1 MELPDVNI
9 LIYAFRE
16 DVEHHSVCCAWLTRT
31 IEGEAQFG
39 ISPLTLS
46 AVVRITTNAR
56 SFAEPSSHDQV
67 FRFCET
73 LVAQPHCQLIE
84 PGDRHW
90 PIFRRLCV
98 EANITGPRVSDAWY
112 AALAI
117 EHGCEW
123 ITMDRDFGRFGGLK
137 WARPTAS

>member
-1 MELPDVNI
+1 VELPDVNV

-16 DVEHHSVCCAWLTRT
+16 DVEHHAICRAWLTRA

-56 SFAEPSSHDQV
+56 SFPQPSTHEEV
-67 FRFCET
+67 FRFCEI
-73 LVAQPHCQLIE
+73 LIAQPHCRLIE
-84 PGDRHW
+84 PGDNHW
-90 PIFRRLCV
+90 AIFRRVCV
-98 EANITGPRVSDAWY
+98 DANIIGPRVSDAWY

-123 ITMDRDFGRFGGLK
+123 ITLDRDFKRFAGLK
-137 WARPTAS
+137 WARPSG